1 MGIIGN
7 INEPLLNQTINL
19 IGSRNLYENRMEIYG
34 LIDDSQFLKIL
45 VKKCILLKV
54 NLKVT

>member
-1 MGIIGN
+1 MGTIGN

-34 LIDDSQFLKIL
+34 LIDDNQIFENFSKEMYITKSKF
-45 VKKCILLKV
+45 KK
-54 NLKVT
+54 

>member
-34 LIDDSQFLKIL
+34 LIDDSQIFENFSKEMYITKSKF
-45 VKKCILLKV
+45 KK
-54 NLKVT
+54 